1 MKMKAKIVTV
11 CLLAAISLA
20 SCRDHLIP
28 GDEPGLT
35 SAATVDLSSVTTTS
49 ATQTRT
55 TRTTRGGKFFSNTRK
70 PGLAFS

>member
-1 MKMKAKIVTV
+1 MKMKAEIMTV

-35 SAATVDLSSVTTTS
+35 SAATVNLSSVTTDLGDPNEDYTD
-49 ATQTRT
+49 
-55 TRTTRGGKFFSNTRK
+55 NTWVLR
-70 PGLAFS
+70 L

>member
-1 MKMKAKIVTV
+1 MKAEIMTV

-35 SAATVDLSSVTTTS
+35 SAATVDLSSSFS
-49 ATQTRT
+49 AT
-55 TRTTRGGKFFSNTRK
+55 
-70 PGLAFS
+70 LASQVLHFHN